1 MSDKEKI
8 YEAVMSRIDNFPN
21 ITTKEEKESFEEFKA
36 GMRRLS
42 KM

>member
-1 MSDKEKI
+1 MSENIKNHDV
-8 YEAVMSRIDNFPN
+8 VMSRLENFPN
-21 ITTKEEKESFEEFKA
+21 INSQEEKESFEEFKA